1 VSTIFLDRDGVIN
14 ENRADYVK
22 SWQEF
27 RFLDGSREAI
37 AKLTQA
43 GHRIIVCTNQAAVAR
58 GYVSVETVEE
68 IHRRMLAGIAELGG
82 SIEKIYYCPHA
93 KDENCLCRK
102 PRPGLLLRARDE
114 LGIDL
119 SDAVFIGDSMTD
131 VRAGLAAG
139 VHSILVLTGLGVE
152 QFRDHHHE
160 AEGPFRITLN
170 LRHATEI
177 ILQGL
182 YLHTGAPTALER
194 ACYSV
199 LDISRQ
205 LDVLVRGPGTH
216 EGCHYI
222 LEDLAPTRGA
232 RLPLPVFLLKYCQLP
247 WITYNNNRIPFFDTG
262 LLP

>member
-1 VSTIFLDRDGVIN
+1 MSTIFLDRDGVIN

-68 IHRRMLAGIAELGG
+68 IHRRMLAEIAELGG
-82 SIEKIYYCPHA
+82 AI

-182 YLHTGAPTALER
+182 HLHTGAPTALER
-194 ACYSV
+194 ACYSI
-199 LDISRQ
+199 LDISRH
-205 LDVLVRGPGTH
+205 LAVCRRETGT
-216 EGCHYI
+216 
-222 LEDLAPTRGA
+222 P
-232 RLPLPVFLLKYCQLP
+232 RL
-247 WITYNNNRIPFFDTG
+247 
-262 LLP
+262 